1 MQAFSGLFDGPR
13 MIAVIYPGSLGKHQL
28 GAKANGTSPPHNCG
42 LIIVLQC
49 SGKKFLQSGFARKQ
63 VTINMAG
70 PL

>member
-1 MQAFSGLFDGPR
+1 MQAFSGLFDGPM

-49 SGKKFLQSGFARKQ
+49 SVQ
-63 VTINMAG
+63 VKHFCSLAVQGNK
-70 PL
+70 